1 MAHALELKIP
11 PLLALAIFVAIVIGI
26 ASLAPLRSFNVS
38 FTGRYLA
45 SALLAIAGA
54 ATAVAGV
61 IEFRRS
67 KTTVNPLTPQAAT
80 TVVASGIF
88 TYSRNPMYVGMALV
102 LLAVVVLSGSVV
114 ALVCVPAFCAYLT
127 QFQIKPEERMLEQV
141 FGTRYAVY
149 MTEVRRWL

>member
-11 PLLALAIFVAIVIGI
+11 PLLVLAIFVAIVIGI
-26 ASLAPLRSFNVS
+26 ASLAPLHAFNVS
-38 FTGRYLA
+38 FTGQYLA
-45 SALLAIAGA
+45 SAMLAAAGLV
-54 ATAVAGV
+54 TAVAGV

-88 TYSRNPMYVGMALV
+88 AYSRNPMYVGMALV

-114 ALVCVPAFCAYLT
+114 ALLCVPAFCAYIT

-141 FGTRYAVY
+141 FEARYSAY
-149 MTEVRRWL
+149 MTQVRRWL